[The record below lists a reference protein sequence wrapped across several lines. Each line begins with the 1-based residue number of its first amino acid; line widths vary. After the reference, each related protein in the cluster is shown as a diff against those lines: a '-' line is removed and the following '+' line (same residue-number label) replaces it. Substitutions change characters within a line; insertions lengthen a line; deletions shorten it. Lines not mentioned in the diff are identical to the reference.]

1 MLTKSPTANIVAIA
15 RSKDDLDLLVKKYG
29 LDRVGIV
36 VGDVSETSTSKS
48 AVDLAIKKFGSINS
62 VILNAGVLSP
72 VNPIAKAEIEK
83 WKTLFD
89 INFFAPLDL
98 IQQSLPH
105 LRESHGNVIAVL
117 SGASTSAYF
126 GWGAY
131 GASKAA
137 LNHLIQ
143 SLVAEEPEISAIS
156 VAPGVVNTAMQADI
170 RDVFGANMT
179 KESLQKFVDL
189 HKNDQLLPPEIPA
202 TIYANLALNG
212 WGKELNGKYLRYND
226 ANLESYL
233 K

>member
-1 MLTKSPTANIVAIA
+1 MLAKSPTANIVAIA
-15 RSKDDLDLLVKKYG
+15 RTKEDLDLLVSKYG

-36 VGDVSETSTSKS
+36 VGDVSKASTSKS
-48 AVDLAIKKFGSINS
+48 AVGLAIEKFGSIDS

-89 INFFAPLDL
+89 INFFASVDL

-105 LRESHGNVIAVL
+105 LKRSHGNVIAVL

-137 LNHLIQ
+137 LNHFIQ
-143 SLVAEEPEISAIS
+143 SLTAEETEISAIS

-170 RDVFGANMT
+170 RGVFGANMT
-179 KESLQKFVDL
+179 EQSLQKFIDL

-212 WGKELNGKYLRYND
+212 WSKELNGKYLRYND
-226 ANLESYL
+226 ASLESYL